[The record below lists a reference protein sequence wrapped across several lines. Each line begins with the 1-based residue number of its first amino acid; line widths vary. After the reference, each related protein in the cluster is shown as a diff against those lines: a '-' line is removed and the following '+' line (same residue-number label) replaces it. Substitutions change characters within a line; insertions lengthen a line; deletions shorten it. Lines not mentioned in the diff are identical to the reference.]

1 MIASA
6 ERHVDALICLPV
18 WQGSSPMNKTGG
30 SKNLWLPF
38 LLCGAPALTA
48 LWMRCLTV
56 LPAPCLS
63 RPHLPSARLVGPLSL
78 ALPPRPYPPP
88 QLLSCDTRGGGANTK
103 NTQTSHTNNTH
114 EQPAVSSGSC
124 SSHGD
129 KQCAPRLR
137 PTSPHVHVLDI
148 LGICSVR
155 MPSRCVQSSEG
166 AYFACGNP
174 RVSGVGPS
182 VWMRFC

>member
-1 MIASA
+1 MTASA
-6 ERHVDALICLPV
+6 ERHVEALMSLPV

-56 LPAPCLS
+56 LPAPSIS
-63 RPHLPSARLVGPLSL
+63 RPSFPPLAVFALPS
-78 ALPPRPYPPP
+78 RPYPPP
-88 QLLSCDTRGGGANTK
+88 QLLSSDTRGGGQ
-103 NTQTSHTNNTH
+103 TQTTQTNVSQRLTQTTHT
-114 EQPAVSSGSC
+114 QPAVSSGSC

-129 KQCAPRLR
+129 KRCPRLR
-137 PTSPHVHVLDI
+137 PTSPHVHVLHI
-148 LGICSVR
+148 LGISIVR
-155 MPSRCVQSSEG
+155 MPSRCAQSSES
-166 AYFACGNP
+166 AYFAYGNP

>member
-1 MIASA
+1 MGHSSQPVLCAYPLSS
-6 ERHVDALICLPV
+6 LP
-18 WQGSSPMNKTGG
+18 QGAAPSEDEEES
-30 SKNLWLPF
+30 
-38 LLCGAPALTA
+38 LLTIEIEDGDF
-48 LWMRCLTV
+48 
-56 LPAPCLS
+56 
-63 RPHLPSARLVGPLSL
+63 ARVGPLSL